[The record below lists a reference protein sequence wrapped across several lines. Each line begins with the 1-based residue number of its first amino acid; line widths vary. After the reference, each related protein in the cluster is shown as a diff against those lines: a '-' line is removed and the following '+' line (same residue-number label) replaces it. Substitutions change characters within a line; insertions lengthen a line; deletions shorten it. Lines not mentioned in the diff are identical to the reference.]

1 MDSSLCLISFRFKRQ
16 LTVIKINSKIILK
29 FIFQL
34 ANNCGELVN
43 CKEWKVL
50 AKTDTFKD

>member
-16 LTVIKINSKIILK
+16 LTVIKINSKIILE